1 MEKLNKMGKHID
13 IGYFKKQLKVRA
25 KVSKERTVLNKIYA
39 WQLGKDYYDGS
50 RLNGYGGFKYDGR
63 WLKLLPK
70 LIKRYKL
77 TKNSKVLD
85 LGCKKGFLL
94 KDLNILLPGITT
106 YGIENHSYP
115 IKKAVKCKSK
125 LILSNY
131 TKLPFKNKSLD
142 FVIAFNSLYMQNL
155 GDVIKSLKEIERVS
169 KNSYVI
175 LASGENDEE
184 RNRFYKWT
192 LIGTSI
198 LLKKE
203 WRILFK
209 RIKFK
214 GDYYFS
220 SSKSLGV

>member
-1 MEKLNKMGKHID
+1 MGRHID
-13 IGYFKKQLKVRA
+13 IGYFKKPIKVRA
-25 KVSKERTVLNKIYA
+25 KVAKVRTVINKIYA
-39 WQLGKDYYDGS
+39 WELGKEYYDGS

-70 LIKRYKL
+70 IIKRYKL

-94 KDLNILLPGITT
+94 KDLNILLPGIKS
-106 YGIENHSYP
+106 YGIENHSYAL
-115 IKKAVKCKSK
+115 KHAVKCKSK
-125 LILSNY
+125 LIQSNY

-169 KNSYVI
+169 KKSYVI

-184 RNRFYKWT
+184 RNKFYKWT

-203 WRILFK
+203 WKALFK
-209 RIKFK
+209 KIKFK

-220 SSKSLGV
+220 SAKSLGV

>member
-1 MEKLNKMGKHID
+1 MQ
-13 IGYFKKQLKVRA
+13 KK
-25 KVSKERTVLNKIYA
+25 RTVINKYHA
-39 WQLGKDYYDGS
+39 WQLGKEYYEGS
-50 RLNGYGGFKYDGR
+50 RLNGYGGFNYDGR

-70 LIKRYKL
+70 IIKRYKL
-77 TKNSKVLD
+77 TKKSKVLD

-94 KDLNILLPGITT
+94 KDLNILLPGIRS
-106 YGIENHSYP
+106 YGIENHSYAL
-115 IKKAVKCKSK
+115 KKAVKCKSK
-125 LILSNY
+125 LIRSEY

-169 KNSYVI
+169 KKSYIV

-184 RNRFYKWT
+184 RNKFYRWT

-203 WRILFK
+203 WKILFK
-209 RIKFK
+209 KIKFK

-220 SSKSLGV
+220 SAKSLGV

>member
-1 MEKLNKMGKHID
+1 MGKHFD
-13 IGYFKKQLKVRA
+13 IGYFKKPVKVRA
-25 KVSKERTVLNKIYA
+25 KVAKERTVINKMYA
-39 WQLGKDYYDGS
+39 WELGKEYYDGN

-70 LIKRYKL
+70 IIKRYKL
-77 TKNSKVLD
+77 SNKSKVLD

-94 KDLNILLPGITT
+94 KDLNILLPGIKS
-106 YGIENHSYP
+106 YGIENHPYA
-115 IKKAVKCKSK
+115 IKNAVNCKSK
-125 LILSNY
+125 LILSDY
-131 TKLPFKNKSLD
+131 TKLPFKKKSLD

-169 KNSYVI
+169 KKSYIV

-184 RNRFYKWT
+184 RNKFYKWT

-203 WRILFK
+203 WKTSFK
-209 RIKFK
+209 KIKFK

>member
-1 MEKLNKMGKHID
+1 MGKHID
-13 IGYFKKQLKVRA
+13 IGYFKKKIKVRS
-25 KVSKERTVLNKIYA
+25 KVAKERTVVNKMYA
-39 WQLGKDYYDGS
+39 WKLGKEYYDGN

-77 TKNSKVLD
+77 TSKSKVLD

-94 KDLNILLPGITT
+94 KDLNILLPGVKS
-106 YGIENHSYP
+106 YGIENHSYAL
-115 IKKAVKCKSK
+115 KKAIKCKSK
-125 LILSNY
+125 LIRSEY

-155 GDVIKSLKEIERVS
+155 GDVIKSLKEIQRVS
-169 KNSYVI
+169 KNSYVV
-175 LASGENDEE
+175 LASGENDSE
-184 RNRFYKWT
+184 RNKFYKWT

-203 WRILFK
+203 WKILFK
-209 RIKFK
+209 KIGFR

-220 SSKSLGV
+220 SAKSLGV

>member
-1 MEKLNKMGKHID
+1 MGKHVD
-13 IGYFKKQLKVRA
+13 IGYFKKKIKVRA
-25 KVSKERTVLNKIYA
+25 KVAKERTVINKMYA
-39 WQLGKDYYDGS
+39 WELGKEYYDGN

-70 LIKRYKL
+70 IIKKYKL
-77 TKNSKVLD
+77 NNKSKVLD

-94 KDLNILLPGITT
+94 KDLNILLPGIKS
-106 YGIENHSYP
+106 YGIENHAYA
-115 IKKAVKCKSK
+115 IKHAVECKSK

-131 TKLPFKNKSLD
+131 TTLPFKNKSLD

-169 KNSYVI
+169 KKSYIV

-184 RNRFYKWT
+184 RNKFYKWT

-203 WRILFK
+203 WRQLFK
-209 RIKFK
+209 KIKFK

-220 SSKSLGV
+220 SAKSLGV

>member
-1 MEKLNKMGKHID
+1 MGKHLD
-13 IGYFKKQLKVRA
+13 INYFKKRLKVRSKVA
-25 KVSKERTVLNKIYA
+25 KKRSVINKIKA
-39 WQLGKDYYDGS
+39 WELGKEYYDGS

-70 LIKRYKL
+70 LIKKYKL
-77 TKNSKVLD
+77 TSKSKVLD

-94 KDLNILLPGITT
+94 KDLNILLPGIKSF
-106 YGIENHSYP
+106 GVENHSYP
-115 IKKAVKCKSK
+115 LKNSVKCNSK
-125 LILSNY
+125 LIECEYYN
-131 TKLPFKNKSLD
+131 LPFKNKYFD

-169 KNSYVI
+169 KKSYVI
-175 LASGENDEE
+175 LASGENDHE
-184 RNRFYKWT
+184 RNKFYRWT

-203 WRILFK
+203 WKMLFK
-209 RIKFK
+209 KIKFK

>member
-1 MEKLNKMGKHID
+1 MGKHFD
-13 IGYFKKQLKVRA
+13 IGYFKKPLKVRA
-25 KVSKERTVLNKIYA
+25 KVAKVRTVVNKMKA
-39 WQLGKDYYDGS
+39 WELGKDYYDGS
-50 RLNGYGGFKYDGR
+50 RVNGYGGFKYDGR
-63 WLKLLPK
+63 WLKLLLK
-70 LIKRYKL
+70 IIKRYKL
-77 TKNSKVLD
+77 TNRSKVLD

-94 KDLNILLPGITT
+94 KDLNILLPGIKS
-106 YGIENHSYP
+106 YGIENHPYP
-115 IKKAVKCKSK
+115 LKKAVKCKSK
-125 LILSNY
+125 LIQCEYYNI
-131 TKLPFKNKSLD
+131 PFKNKYFD

-169 KNSYVI
+169 KKSYII

-203 WRILFK
+203 WKTLFK
-209 RIKFK
+209 KIKFK

-220 SSKSLGV
+220 SAKSLGV